1 MPKINLRNKNPPR
14 KFITSKQDEA
24 RLLAR
29 PIESLSGAEL
39 DRAIKYAEARLDRS
53 LKRKR

>member
-1 MPKINLRNKNPPR
+1 MPKVNLRKTKSR

-29 PIESLSGAEL
+29 PIESLSGTEL